1 VQQKWDAATTLQA
14 RETLR
19 LVEAAHA
26 TSQALQDK
34 AAEQRKAT
42 NDQINR
48 INRAHALAL
57 ERLRNRPER
66 PVASGGG
73 VPKVAP
79 AGATAGGCTGARL
92 FRSDSVFLIG
102 LAADADRLRIGLQA
116 CQAQYNSARE
126 ALK

>member
-1 VQQKWDAATTLQA
+1 VQKKWDAATILQA

-34 AAEQRKAT
+34 ASEQRKAT

-66 PVASGGG
+66 PSGADLPQVAS
-73 VPKVAP
+73 
-79 AGATAGGCTGARL
+79 AGPIASGCTGAGLYR
-92 FRSDSVFLIG
+92 DDGGFLAG
-102 LAADADRLRIGLQA
+102 YAADKALLQSGLRA
-116 CQAQYNSARE
+116 CYKAYSDAEE